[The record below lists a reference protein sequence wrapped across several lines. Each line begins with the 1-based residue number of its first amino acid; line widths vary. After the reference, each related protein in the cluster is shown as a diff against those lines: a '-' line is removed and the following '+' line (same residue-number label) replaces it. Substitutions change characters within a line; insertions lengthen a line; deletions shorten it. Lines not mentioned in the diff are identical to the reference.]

1 VSNAADAILEFRDVS
16 FGYRD
21 QAVLEHLS
29 FSVNR
34 GEFVAIVGPNGTGKS
49 TTLRL
54 ADGLL
59 APNQGGVVTCGHATE
74 TTRTS
79 ELARQV
85 GFLFQ
90 NPDRQISQN
99 TVREEVAF
107 GLKALY
113 GKKDARVAS
122 RTEEVLEL
130 LHLNGDV
137 DPFTLAKGQRQAV
150 ALAGLIAVDPE
161 LLLLDEPTTGFDY
174 AECQE
179 MMEHIR
185 HMNEAGTTVV
195 MVCHDME
202 LVLQYASRVIVL
214 AKGHVLVQGTPREVF
229 SQPGLLAQASLLPP
243 QICALSQELGRDFP
257 SLAGLFTIDEM
268 ADALVKM
275 KGIS

>member
-1 VSNAADAILEFRDVS
+1 MSGAADAILEFRGVS

-59 APNQGGVVTCGHATE
+59 APNQGEIVTCGHATA

-185 HMNEAGTTVV
+185 RMNEAGTTVV

-214 AKGHVLVQGTPREVF
+214 AKGHVLLQGTPREVF
-229 SQPGLLAQASLLPP
+229 SQPELLAQASLLPP
-243 QICALSQELGRDFP
+243 QICALSQKLGKDFP
-257 SLAGLFTIDEM
+257 SLAGLFTIGEM
-268 ADALVKM
+268 ANALVKM